1 MKDTALFTDV
11 SVNPRLRLGVGAYL
25 AMPASFLEVSPYDI
39 DKSELSDRI
48 KVRRFEDTSSTKLE
62 LLTVLWALQEQQK
75 ASKGKIRVYS
85 DSQCVSSLLNR
96 RAGLLAKDFLS
107 RRTNRPLKNAPL
119 YRAFCELY
127 DALDFEVI
135 KVEGHTRA
143 GAHDTVR
150 RMFSCVDRKARKALK
165 LWMDEFAEAAY
176 TSAGRVHNENW
187 CVYVLR
193 CRNNSL
199 YTGMTNNIEKRLKEH
214 ESGRGSKFVR
224 SWKPFELVKT
234 IPCKNA
240 GEARRLEFDL
250 KKLSRKEKIDALA
263 LLIEP
268 LI

>member
-1 MKDTALFTDV
+1 MKDIALFTDV

-25 AMPASFLEVSPYDI
+25 AMPASFLEVSPYEI
-39 DKSELSDRI
+39 DKSEVSDRI

-62 LLTVLWALQEQQK
+62 LLTVLWALQEQQR
-75 ASKGKIRVYS
+75 ASKGKICVYS
-85 DSQCVSSLLNR
+85 DSQCVLSLLNR

-119 YRAFCELY
+119 YRAFCELH

-143 GAHDTVR
+143 RSSDTVDR
-150 RMFSCVDRKARKALK
+150 IFSFVDKRARKALRM
-165 LWMDEFAEAAY
+165 WMDEVAAAEA
-176 TSAGRVHNENW
+176 SAGKVCDEKW

-250 KKLSRKEKIDALA
+250 KKMSRTEKIDALA

>member
-1 MKDTALFTDV
+1 MKDIALFTDV
-11 SVNPRLRLGVGAYL
+11 SVNPRLRLGMGAYL
-25 AMPASFLEVSPYDI
+25 AMPASFLEVFPYDI
-39 DKSELSDRI
+39 DKSEVSDRI

-85 DSQCVSSLLNR
+85 DSQCVSGLLNR
-96 RAGLLAKDFLS
+96 RAGLLAKDFIS
-107 RRTNRPLKNAPL
+107 RRTERPLKNAPL
-119 YRAFCELY
+119 YRAFY
-127 DALDFEVI
+127 KFHDALSFEII

-143 GAHDTVR
+143 RAHDTVR
-150 RMFSCVDRKARKALK
+150 CMFSCVDRKARKALK
-165 LWMDEFAEAAY
+165 LWMDELAAAHA
-176 TSAGRVHNENW
+176 SAGRVHNENW

-199 YTGMTNNIEKRLKEH
+199 YTGMTNNIERRLKEH
-214 ESGRGSKFVR
+214 EQGRGSKFVR

-250 KKLSRKEKIDALA
+250 KKLSRREKIDALA

>member
-1 MKDTALFTDV
+1 M
-11 SVNPRLRLGVGAYL
+11 
-25 AMPASFLEVSPYDI
+25 
-39 DKSELSDRI
+39 
-48 KVRRFEDTSSTKLE
+48 
-62 LLTVLWALQEQQK
+62 
-75 ASKGKIRVYS
+75 KGKSAES
-85 DSQCVSSLLNR
+85 DQASSHI
-96 RAGLLAKDFLS
+96 
-107 RRTNRPLKNAPL
+107 
-119 YRAFCELY
+119 
-127 DALDFEVI
+127 VQ
-135 KVEGHTRA
+135 
-143 GAHDTVR
+143 
-150 RMFSCVDRKARKALK
+150 
-165 LWMDEFAEAAY
+165 
-176 TSAGRVHNENW
+176 NEDW
-187 CVYVLR
+187 CVYLLR